1 MTRRV
6 LAGIPFFGHS
16 STHVYS
22 CTSVSSALKA
32 PLFLVSIFCKQA
44 LCRRQYIILS
54 SSLSLLVL
62 HDNAQANHRRD
73 A

>member
-22 CTSVSSALKA
+22 CTISGALKA

-44 LCRRQYIILS
+44 LCRR
-54 SSLSLLVL
+54 
-62 HDNAQANHRRD
+62 
-73 A
+73 

>member
-22 CTSVSSALKA
+22 CTVSGALKA

-44 LCRRQYIILS
+44 LCRRWYIILS